1 MDTPPSVAL
10 LMDVVLITSP
20 LSAIAVMANRLDD
33 NEADAIVVVVVIVL
47 DETVTFSNRVGGGV
61 IDTVGPDV
69 VGGAVLFE
77 P

>member
-33 NEADAIVVVVVIVL
+33 NEADAIVVVVVVIL

>member
-1 MDTPPSVAL
+1 VDTPPSVAL

-33 NEADAIVVVVVIVL
+33 NEADAIVVVVVVIL